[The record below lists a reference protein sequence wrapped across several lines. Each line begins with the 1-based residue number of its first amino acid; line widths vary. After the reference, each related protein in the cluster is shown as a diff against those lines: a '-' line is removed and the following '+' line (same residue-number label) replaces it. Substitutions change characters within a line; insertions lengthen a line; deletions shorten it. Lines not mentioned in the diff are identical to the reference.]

1 MENKTL
7 MSTALNQRITISVDE
22 AMSAIG
28 VGKTLLY
35 ELLNDG
41 SLRSIKVGKKRL
53 VIVES
58 IHEWIANM
66 ESYDIGNLSNKQ

>member
-1 MENKTL
+1 MN
-7 MSTALNQRITISVDE
+7 TALNQCITISVDE

-28 VGKTLLY
+28 IGKTLLY
-35 ELLNDG
+35 QLLNDG

-66 ESYDIGNLSNKQ
+66 ESYDIGSLTNKQ

>member
-1 MENKTL
+1 MC
-7 MSTALNQRITISVDE
+7 TALNQRITISVDE
-22 AMSAIG
+22 AMLAIG

>member
-1 MENKTL
+1 MNTG
-7 MSTALNQRITISVDE
+7 LNQRITISVDE